1 MKKDFHQLDL
11 VSLLD
16 LYNTEVDSLNQRL
29 LSGEPWDAL
38 AEQRNTVTRLAAII
52 HKKEPHLN
60 LLQMKMP
67 GQEVGNEDVGTGK
80 DLSA

>member
-16 LYNTEVDSLNQRL
+16 LYNTEVDSLNNRL
-29 LSGEPWDAL
+29 LSGEAWESM
-38 AEQRNTVTRLAAII
+38 AEQRKTITRLAAII

-67 GQEVGNEDVGTGK
+67 GQEVGSENIGSAN
-80 DLSA
+80 DLGA

>member
-16 LYNTEVDSLNQRL
+16 LYNTEVDSLNNRL
-29 LSGEPWDAL
+29 LSGEAWESM
-38 AEQRNTVTRLAAII
+38 AEQRKTITRLAAII

-67 GQEVGNEDVGTGK
+67 GQEVGSENIGTGNE
-80 DLSA
+80 LGA

>member
-16 LYNTEVDSLNQRL
+16 LYNTEVVSLNKRL
-29 LSGEPWDAL
+29 LSGEPWEAI
-38 AEQRNTVTRLAAII
+38 AEQRKTVTRLAALI
-52 HKKEPHLN
+52 HQKEPHLN

-67 GQEVGNEDVGTGK
+67 VQEVGNEDVGTGN
-80 DLSA
+80 DPRA